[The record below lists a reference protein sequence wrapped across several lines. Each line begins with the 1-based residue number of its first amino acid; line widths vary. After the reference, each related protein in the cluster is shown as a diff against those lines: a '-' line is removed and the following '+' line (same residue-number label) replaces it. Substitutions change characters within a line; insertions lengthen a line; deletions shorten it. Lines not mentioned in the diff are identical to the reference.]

1 MTTSENRTLEF
12 FNVAKSLP
20 LHSRNV
26 NGSAPPLA
34 AAAAA
39 ASSSSSTKNNSE
51 ELRTFHQQASEIS
64 RDIHVTST
72 LLKEL
77 THAIRHQSLLFSNT
91 DAAGQDASSSQHRSN
106 QLVVRIKNAMQNLH
120 VRLESAQSTLLQQQQ
135 QQRRRQLGHHNHTN
149 SQMQQEATNIVVG
162 LQSEFAETAADFKKV
177 LQQRTEAMK
186 ETDYLQQQLYH
197 SSTNGASS
205 MEDMDDI
212 PDMSVSHHHQQQ
224 RHRTSMTEPPPVFAT
239 GGHFDTTTGTG
250 AHAHAFPTLDLTS
263 SLLLPNNGGMS
274 LPRPH
279 GITGSATN
287 YTTTSTG
294 TGTSTTIPTG
304 SNSYLQQQ
312 QNHSNYSGHHSI
324 SLLTPLDIQRMEQE
338 MGDEQMML
346 QQLIPDHSYLQTRAD
361 AMSTV
366 ETNIVELGTI
376 FQKLAG
382 LVQEHKEMVQRVE
395 DNVEEANVT
404 ILQSMHVLTDTLTNL
419 RSNKALM
426 MRLFAI
432 LVVFIITFI
441 VFFA

>member
-34 AAAAA
+34 AAATSS
-39 ASSSSSTKNNSE
+39 SSSSSTKNNSE

-106 QLVVRIKNAMQNLH
+106 QLVVRIKNAMENLH

-135 QQRRRQLGHHNHTN
+135 QQRRRQLGHNNNKN

-197 SSTNGASS
+197 SSTNGNT

-212 PDMSVSHHHQQQ
+212 PDMSASHQQQ

-239 GGHFDTTTGTG
+239 GGHFDTTTGTGTG

-279 GITGSATN
+279 GITGSATTFP
-287 YTTTSTG
+287 TT
-294 TGTSTTIPTG
+294 TTIPTG